1 MGEVVALRQQLN
13 WFESKPLFGMRVLI
27 TRARDQAGDLSES
40 LVRVGAEP
48 VEAPLIRI
56 EAPDDWS
63 DVDAALS
70 NLSGF
75 DHVVFTSGNAV
86 EAFFKRLCENG
97 LDTRA
102 LSGPRVATV
111 GRATSDA
118 LRKHGIE
125 ADHRPEVFRAGKLVE
140 TLAEACDLQGARILF
155 PTSDIAGPAVVEG
168 LSAAGACVTEVTVY
182 RTAMEEALPDRIVSM
197 LEDRKIHVAVF
208 ASSSA
213 AAAFAKAVGPDR
225 LPRFTEGVR
234 IACIG
239 PATAGTAAE
248 AGLSV
253 DIMPDQASI
262 PALVDAIVLHHLS
275 TGEQHTE

>member
-1 MGEVVALRQQLN
+1 
-13 WFESKPLFGMRVLI
+13 MRVLI

-40 LVRVGAEP
+40 LVQAGAEP

-56 EAPDDWS
+56 EVPDDWS

-86 EAFFKRLCENG
+86 EAFCKRLCKVG
-97 LDTRA
+97 LDTRSLA
-102 LSGPRVATV
+102 GARVAAV

-118 LRKHGIE
+118 LSKHGIE

-155 PTSDIAGPAVVEG
+155 PASDIAGPAVVEG
-168 LSAAGACVTEVTVY
+168 LSAAGASVTAVTVY
-182 RTAMEEALPDRIVSM
+182 RTVMEEALPDRILSM
-197 LEDRKIHVAVF
+197 LEDRKIYVAVF

-213 AAAFAKAVGPDR
+213 VAAFVTAVGPDR
-225 LPRFTEGVR
+225 LPRFTEGVH

-253 DIMPDQASI
+253 DILPDQASI
-262 PALVDAIVLHHLS
+262 PALVDAIVRHRRD
-275 TGEQHTE
+275 TRERHTE